1 MMTFTHWQQHL
12 PADHAIYA
20 LIDPLADNQPLHYWY
35 RHASD
40 TQAWPLY
47 GGTEF
52 TDDILHGPWLLPLAQ
67 LPSGLAWWQEQ
78 ESAGQAQGV
87 LIASPYPVEQLVRH
101 WQSLL
106 IAGLDGEEVL
116 FRYYD
121 PRVLAPMLATY
132 TETEICQFLGPTTS
146 LLIWDQADWQ
156 AYSPCPKAAL
166 TEHTE
171 PWWRMRPAHFV
182 GQPGEKETCLTNI
195 EQWLWQQAPELTT
208 QQYEKFGDIRQA
220 LDAHYDELSKQS
232 ISDRW
237 LPSVLILYL
246 FGFRDWWPGIHN
258 VVALPPEAEQTD
270 VMHKVIAV
278 IEKYQQSKMQEDDG
292 Q

>member
-12 PADHAIYA
+12 PAEHAIYA

-67 LPSGLAWWQEQ
+67 LPNWLTWWQEQ
-78 ESAGQAQGV
+78 ERAGQAQGV
-87 LIASPYPVEQLVRH
+87 LIASPYPVEQLIRH

-121 PRVLAPMLATY
+121 PRVLAPMLATF

-146 LLIWDQADWQ
+146 LLIWDQVDWR
-156 AYSPCPKAAL
+156 AYSPYPEADL

-171 PWWRMRPAHFV
+171 PWWRMQPAHFV

-195 EQWLWQQAPELTT
+195 EQWLWQQAVELTT
-208 QQYEKFGDIRQA
+208 KQYEKFGDIRYA
-220 LDAHYDELSKQS
+220 LGVHYDELSKQA
-232 ISDRW
+232 IPDLW

-246 FGFRDWWPGIHN
+246 FGFRDWWPGVQN
-258 VVALPPEAEQTD
+258 VVALTPEAEQTD
-270 VMHKVIAV
+270 VMHKTIAL
-278 IEKYQQSKMQEDDG
+278 IEKYQQSKMREDDG

>member
-1 MMTFTHWQQHL
+1 MMTLTHWLQHL
-12 PADHAIYA
+12 PADHVIYA

-40 TQAWPLY
+40 TEAWPLY

-52 TDDILHGPWLLPLAQ
+52 TDAILHGPWLLPLAQ
-67 LPSGLAWWQEQ
+67 LADWQTWWQEQ
-78 ESAGQAQGV
+78 ERAGQAQGV
-87 LIASPYPVEQLVRH
+87 LIASPYLVEQLVRH
-101 WQSLL
+101 WQNLL

-146 LLIWDQADWQ
+146 LLIWHQADWRV
-156 AYSPCPKAAL
+156 YSPYPKAAL

-171 PWWRMRPAHFV
+171 PWWRMRPAHFA

-195 EQWLWQQAPELTT
+195 AQWLWQQVPELTT

-220 LDAHYDELSKQS
+220 LDVHYDELSKKS
-232 ISDRW
+232 IPELW

-246 FGFRDWWPGIHN
+246 FGFRDWWPGIQN
-258 VVALPPEAEQTD
+258 VVVLPPEAEQTD
-270 VMHKVIAV
+270 VIHKIIAL
-278 IEKYQQSKMQEDDG
+278 IEKYQQSKMREDDG

>member
-1 MMTFTHWQQHL
+1 MTFTHWQQHL

-52 TDDILHGPWLLPLAQ
+52 TDAILHGPWLLPLAQ
-67 LPSGLAWWQEQ
+67 LPNWLTWWQEQ
-78 ESAGQAQGV
+78 EGAGQAQGV

-146 LLIWDQADWQ
+146 LLIWEQADWR
-156 AYSPCPKAAL
+156 AYSPYPKADL

-195 EQWLWQQAPELTT
+195 EQWLWQQAAELTT
-208 QQYEKFGDIRQA
+208 QQYEKFGDIRHV
-220 LDAHYDELSKQS
+220 LDAHYDELSKQA
-232 ISDRW
+232 ISDLW
-237 LPSVLILYL
+237 LPSVLTLYL
-246 FGFRDWWPGIHN
+246 FGFRDWCPGIQN

-270 VMHKVIAV
+270 VMHKVIAL
-278 IEKYQQSKMQEDDG
+278 IEKYQQRKMQEDDG

>member
-1 MMTFTHWQQHL
+1 MTLTHWQQHL
-12 PADHAIYA
+12 PTDHAIYA
-20 LIDPLADNQPLHYWY
+20 LVDPLADNQPLHYWY

-67 LPSGLAWWQEQ
+67 LPNWLTWWQEQ

-87 LIASPYPVEQLVRH
+87 LIASPYPVELLVRH

-116 FRYYD
+116 FRHYD

-146 LLIWDQADWQ
+146 LLIWEQADWR
-156 AYSPCPKAAL
+156 AYSPYPKADL
-166 TEHTE
+166 TEHSE

-182 GQPGEKETCLTNI
+182 RQPGEKETCLTNI

-208 QQYEKFGDIRQA
+208 QQYEKLGDIRHV
-220 LDAHYDELSKQS
+220 LDVHYDELSKQS
-232 ISDRW
+232 IPDLW
-237 LPSVLILYL
+237 LPSVLIFYL
-246 FGFRDWWPGIHN
+246 FGFSDLWPGIQN

-270 VMHKVIAV
+270 VMHKVIAL

>member
-20 LIDPLADNQPLHYWY
+20 LIDPLADNQPLHYWF

-146 LLIWDQADWQ
+146 LLIWDQADWR
-156 AYSPCPKAAL
+156 AYSPYPKADL

-171 PWWRMRPAHFV
+171 PWWRMQPAHFV
-182 GQPGEKETCLTNI
+182 GQPGKKEQLINSLDD
-195 EQWLWQQAPELTT
+195 WLWQN
-208 QQYEKFGDIRQA
+208 KSA
-220 LDAHYDELSKQS
+220 LMMEWLRTNDSVRLCLSGHYDEVD
-232 ISDRW
+232 IFPIPAIW
-237 LPSVLILYL
+237 LPSLLVLRL
-246 FGFRDWWPGIHN
+246 FNYHYEWQVLQHFFQLD
-258 VVALPPEAEQTD
+258 ESDEQTD
-270 VMHKVIAV
+270 LLQKVTTF
-278 IEKYQQSKMQEDDG
+278 IEQQQAKKGILYG